1 MRTSPLCCDGAGR
14 QCLQATDLLLQL
26 GHSTG
31 GPTLNKTWLATA
43 FFFALL
49 ILILY
54 GVFLVLTPFLKAI
67 TWAVILAILV
77 YPVYAWLLQRLRGR
91 ANLAAIIVIVV
102 ITFLVIAPGIEL
114 GRFLADETVSLVQ
127 SVRSLLDEE
136 GKQEWLA
143 KPWVQQMLSWWN
155 MVSLGLVDFKIN
167 WKELLVQSAQSS
179 STFLVTQ
186 VRGIAQNVLAFA
198 ANFIVAL
205 LTLFFFLRDGAAF
218 LNRLRRLLPMDHE
231 RQERLLRNIVDAV
244 TAVVHGALVVAMVQ
258 GLLAGLAYW
267 VLGVP
272 FAVLWGVATAF
283 TALLPI
289 GGSTLVTV
297 PATIYLFLQGE
308 TIRAVILLVWSLGI
322 VGGIDNIL
330 KPLLIGNRLGLPVL
344 FLFFGILGG
353 LALFGA
359 VGLILGPVLFALLR
373 ALLDLYS
380 EEYSTIEIDN

>member
-1 MRTSPLCCDGAGR
+1 MMLAGYGTLCV
-14 QCLQATDLLLQL
+14 QL
-26 GHSTG
+26 GGPSG
-31 GPTLNKTWLATA
+31 GSIVNKTWLATA

-77 YPVYAWLLQRLRGR
+77 YPLYAWLVERLRGR
-91 ANLAAIIVIVV
+91 ANLAAVIVIVV
-102 ITFLVIAPGIEL
+102 ITLLVIAPGIEL

-155 MVSLGLVDFKIN
+155 TVSLGLVDFKIN

-186 VRGIAQNVLAFA
+186 VRGIAQNVLSFTV
-198 ANFIVAL
+198 NFLLAL

-218 LNRLRRLLPMDHE
+218 LNRLRRLLPMDPE
-231 RQERLLRNIVDAV
+231 RQERLLSNIVDAV

-308 TIRAVILLVWSLGI
+308 TIRAIILLVWSLGI
-322 VGGIDNIL
+322 VGGIDNVL

-344 FLFFGILGG
+344 FLFFWILGG

-380 EEYSTIEIDN
+380 EEYSTIETDN

>member
-1 MRTSPLCCDGAGR
+1 V
-14 QCLQATDLLLQL
+14 
-26 GHSTG
+26 
-31 GPTLNKTWLATA
+31 NKTWLATA

-54 GVFLVLTPFLKAI
+54 GVFLILTPFLTAI

-77 YPVYAWLLQRLRGR
+77 YPLYAWLLERLRGR
-91 ANLAAIIVIVV
+91 ANLAAVIVLVV
-102 ITFLVIAPGIEL
+102 ITLLVIAPGIEL
-114 GRFLADETVSLVQ
+114 VRFLADETVSLVQ

-155 MVSLGLVDFKIN
+155 TVSLGLVDFKIN
-167 WKELLVQSAQSS
+167 WKELLVQGAQSS

-186 VRGIAQNVLAFA
+186 VKGIAQNLLSFTV
-198 ANFIVAL
+198 NFLLAL
-205 LTLFFFLRDGAAF
+205 LTLFFFLRDGAEF

-231 RQERLLRNIVDAV
+231 RQERLLSNIVDAV

-258 GLLAGLAYW
+258 GLLAGVAYW
-267 VLGVP
+267 ILGVP
-272 FAVLWGVATAF
+272 FAALWGVATAF

-289 GGSTLVTV
+289 GGSTLVTI
-297 PATIYLFLQGE
+297 PCTIYLFLQGE
-308 TIRAVILLVWSLGI
+308 NIRGVILLVWSLGI